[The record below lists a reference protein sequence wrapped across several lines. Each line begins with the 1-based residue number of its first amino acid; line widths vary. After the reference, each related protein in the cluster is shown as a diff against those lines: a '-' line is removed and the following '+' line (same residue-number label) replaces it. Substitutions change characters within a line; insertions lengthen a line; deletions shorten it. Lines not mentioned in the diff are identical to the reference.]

1 MNIGGGPVMELL
13 NADILDAIPLGVDIV
28 DRELNILFQNKTMK
42 ESLGGNYAG
51 NKCYKVYKDHQTQ
64 CGNCPMEKDRS
75 RNAGHVIETDHALG
89 GRSFKITHNFVRFQ
103 GKDAVLEIFEDIT
116 ESKLAKQQLSDSNE
130 KLKGTLSDIVT
141 AFAAVV
147 EIRDPYTA
155 GHQHRVANLAKAI
168 SLEMGLD
175 PQVVQGIHV
184 AGMLHD
190 LGKIAVPAEIL
201 SKPGRLHEIEL
212 SLIKLHP
219 VTGHKMLSHI
229 AFEWPI
235 AEIVLQHHE
244 RMDGLGYPN
253 GLTGDNIRL
262 EARILAVADVVEA
275 ISSHRPYRP
284 ALGIG
289 KALEEIETKKG
300 ILYDGDVTDA
310 CVKALSSKTFTFE
323 R

>member
-1 MNIGGGPVMELL
+1 MSIDGESVMDLL
-13 NADILDAIPLGVDIV
+13 NANILDAIPLGVDIV

-42 ESLGGNYAG
+42 ESLGGNYTG

-64 CGNCPMEKDRS
+64 CDNCPMGKDRGTHG
-75 RNAGHVIETDHALG
+75 GHTIDTDHALG

-130 KLKGTLSDIVT
+130 KLRKTLSDIET
-141 AFAAVV
+141 TLAAVV
-147 EIRDPYTA
+147 EVRDPYTS
-155 GHQHRVANLAKAI
+155 GHQSRVANLAKVI
-168 SLEMGLD
+168 SMEMGLD
-175 PQVVQGIHV
+175 SQVIQGIYV

-219 VTGHKMLSHI
+219 VTGYKMLSHI
-229 AFEWPI
+229 ALEWPV

-244 RMDGLGYPN
+244 RMDGSGYPD
-253 GLTGDNIRL
+253 GLKVDDIRM
-262 EARILAVADVVEA
+262 EARIIAVADVVEA

-289 KALEEIETKKG
+289 KALGEIEAKKG
-300 ILYDGDVTDA
+300 VFYDRNVVDA
-310 CVKALSSKTFTFE
+310 CVKVLSSKTFIFE
-323 R
+323 F